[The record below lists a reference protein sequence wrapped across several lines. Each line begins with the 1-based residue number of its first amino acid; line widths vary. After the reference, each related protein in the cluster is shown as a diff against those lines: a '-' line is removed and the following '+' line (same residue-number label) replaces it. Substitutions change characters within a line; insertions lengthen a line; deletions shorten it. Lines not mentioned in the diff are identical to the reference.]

1 MFSLYGFSWSNEYSY
16 DFNKR
21 IVLSLTNF
29 ICLYI
34 EMSQT
39 HKTRYMELIWC
50 EVSWPCSNI
59 VDLTIP
65 NPGMLI

>member
-1 MFSLYGFSWSNEYSY
+1 MVLFLFQILYNYINAALMFSLYGFSWSNEYSY

-34 EMSQT
+34 DMSQT
-39 HKTRYMELIWC
+39 HKTRYMELI
-50 EVSWPCSNI
+50 
-59 VDLTIP
+59 
-65 NPGMLI
+65 